1 MTPEDLVSRLAPVR
15 VPEDFARFSLQ
26 DALAV
31 IALGLLGGLLLSIL
45 LRGLTRPRPRAIHQT
60 RARITALSGLA
71 PQERVA
77 GLALLL
83 RDLGEDLP
91 PQMRMA
97 LYDPGAP
104 AEPIVLEAAILAS
117 ARRRGR

>member
-15 VPEDFARFSLQ
+15 VPEDFARFGLQ

-31 IALGLLGGLLLSIL
+31 IALGLLGGLLLSIMF
-45 LRGLTRPRPRAIHQT
+45 RGMTRPRPHAIYQT
-60 RARITALSGLA
+60 RARIAAFSGLA

-83 RDLGEDLP
+83 RELGEDIP

-97 LYDPGAP
+97 LYDPDAP
-104 AEPIVLEAAILAS
+104 ADPIVLEAAILAA